1 MLRFALS
8 VSALLALTAG
18 AAAQQ
23 QHGGHGAQ
31 QPPSAPYAG
40 LTSRA
45 VASLTEQ
52 QVADLRAGRGMGLA
66 LSAELN
72 GYPGPTHVIELAD
85 ALALTK
91 EQRDRMQALVGAMKA
106 EAVPLGERVIS
117 QEKALDA
124 AFRERTIT
132 PASLS
137 EKTEALAATQGSLRR
152 AHLKYHLATV
162 EVLTPEQVARY
173 NALRG
178 YAAR

>member
-1 MLRFALS
+1 MRLALS
-8 VSALLALTAG
+8 VFALLALTAG
-18 AAAQQ
+18 AAAQH
-23 QHGGHGAQ
+23 QHGDHGTQ
-31 QPPSAPYAG
+31 QPRSAPYAG
-40 LTSRA
+40 LTNRA

-72 GYPGPTHVIELAD
+72 GYPGPTHVIELAN
-85 ALALTK
+85 ALGLNKAQL
-91 EQRDRMQALVGAMKA
+91 DRMQALLAAMKA
-106 EAVPLGERVIS
+106 EAVPLGERVIA
-117 QEKALDA
+117 QEKELDA

-152 AHLKYHLATV
+152 AHLKYHLETV
-162 EVLTPEQVARY
+162 EVLTPDQVGRY